1 MIWLEVLVEGA
12 SDSPTVKEVLERK
25 FQLVEGEHFRIHAHK
40 GKGKLPAN
48 PLSRPDLKHQGL
60 LDRLPATLRGFGRS
74 LPKNAVVLVVVD
86 ADDQPYEVLLSQ
98 LNEMLSAL
106 PLKPKVMFRL
116 AIEETESWFIADV
129 DAVQKAFPGKVNK
142 KILKHIPPDA
152 VIGAWEKLAAVL
164 GFNPKMVAGPTKFEW
179 AKRIAPHLN
188 LDNPNSPSFRKLIEG
203 IAFLVEHETP

>member
-40 GKGKLPAN
+40 GKGKLPVN

-60 LDRLPATLRGFGRS
+60 LDRLPATLRGFGKS

-86 ADDQPYEVLLSQ
+86 ADDQPCEILLGQ
-98 LNEMLSAL
+98 LNEMLAAL
-106 PLKPKVMFRL
+106 PVKPTVMFRL
-116 AIEETESWFIADV
+116 AIEETESWLIADV
-129 DAVQKAFPGKVNK
+129 EAVQKAFPGKLNK
-142 KILKHIPPDA
+142 NVLKHIPPDS
-152 VIGAWEKLAAVL
+152 VIGAWEKLAVAL

-203 IAFLVEHETP
+203 IACLVEPETP